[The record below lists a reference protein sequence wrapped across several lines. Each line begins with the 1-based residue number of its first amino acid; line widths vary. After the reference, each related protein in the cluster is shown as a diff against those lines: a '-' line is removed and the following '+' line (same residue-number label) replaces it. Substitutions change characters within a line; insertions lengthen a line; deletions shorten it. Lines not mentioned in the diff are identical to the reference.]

1 MKAFFPKN
9 KKTMVKQKRHYLEEK
24 ETRNNENKQEYIHN
38 PQWSLS
44 SSSFFFVF
52 FLRFTE
58 TNPGNVCFCSRY
70 KNRIPPSSLQFMSH
84 RACLQRAVV
93 VVHRYQAALVVEEL
107 EVKATGKSLDLEPLV
122 GNFRFKLTIFFFLTK
137 IFSRRDKKR
146 KMAQNEKKKK
156 SIKYPEKQYYY

>member
-1 MKAFFPKN
+1 M
-9 KKTMVKQKRHYLEEK
+9 
-24 ETRNNENKQEYIHN
+24 
-38 PQWSLS
+38 
-44 SSSFFFVF
+44 
-52 FLRFTE
+52 
-58 TNPGNVCFCSRY
+58 
-70 KNRIPPSSLQFMSH
+70 
-84 RACLQRAVV
+84 